1 MCSRTLAQGCLTC
14 APAPACTR
22 TSARMRA
29 SLRSP
34 TQHALVGCEPRCGL
48 SNCAYSVATPSPQG
62 RRSRTVLAGS
72 ASCVRLRRTRTTSC
86 RSRSLLPALALTPA
100 HTVASLGPPRPPQAR
115 QAATSRAH
123 LWLRVLG
130 AGQEKQDGAVAVD
143 ARRCRRIFLA
153 PLHFNFSVSR
163 TERAPRVGETGIC
176 IAMTGEIGPL
186 ELLERKTGLDEF
198 IHDPVGE
205 AVQSDCHTG
214 STT

>member
-1 MCSRTLAQGCLTC
+1 MCVCSRTLAQGCLTC

-143 ARRCRRIFLA
+143 ARRCRRIFELSEH
-153 PLHFNFSVSR
+153 LEW
-163 TERAPRVGETGIC
+163 ERPAFVLR
-176 IAMTGEIGPL
+176 
-186 ELLERKTGLDEF
+186 
-198 IHDPVGE
+198 
-205 AVQSDCHTG
+205 
-214 STT
+214 